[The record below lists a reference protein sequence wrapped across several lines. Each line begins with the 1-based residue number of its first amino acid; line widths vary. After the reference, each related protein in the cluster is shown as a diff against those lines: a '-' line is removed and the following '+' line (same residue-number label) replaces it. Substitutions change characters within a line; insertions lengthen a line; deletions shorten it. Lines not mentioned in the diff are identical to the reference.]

1 MEGWPLENGCVA
13 PTVAKRRAGAR
24 ARHICPLEWMD
35 REGRG
40 SPPWGASEGGW
51 APLENQT

>member
-1 MEGWPLENGCVA
+1 MPLENGCVP